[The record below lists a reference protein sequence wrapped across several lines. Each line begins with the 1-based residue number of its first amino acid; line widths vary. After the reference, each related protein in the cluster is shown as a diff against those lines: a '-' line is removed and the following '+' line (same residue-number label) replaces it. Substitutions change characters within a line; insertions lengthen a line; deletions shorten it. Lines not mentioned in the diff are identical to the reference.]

1 MEWSEDCLSARVASF
16 SARQRYAAGSPDAAE
31 LAVYRQCFAKVECPR
46 RAVCLGMTP
55 ELRRVLISLFDETIS
70 VDCSSAAI
78 QMYAEWLDAEARV
91 RERICASD
99 WLAFLRGLPESSID
113 CVAGD
118 GILCNFSG
126 KDEAYELLLAVRRIL
141 RPTGVFVMR
150 SPVMPARPLTWRE
163 LRDAYR
169 TARID
174 EASFGVGSRLLGH
187 SRKCFDSQSGILDNA
202 QVFAEC
208 ERLHAEGELLTAEL
222 KLIQRYLFRGRNW
235 IPGEACW
242 SEFLSSLPFESRVH
256 PLEGRHWYQYYR
268 IHEMLPL

>member
-1 MEWSEDCLSARVASF
+1 MEWSEDYLSARVASF

-31 LAVYRQCFAKVECPR
+31 LAIYRQCFVKVECPR

-55 ELRRVLISLFDETIS
+55 ELRMVLISLFDEIVS
-70 VDCSSAAI
+70 VDCSNAAI

-99 WLAFLRGLPESSID
+99 WLSFLHGLPESSID

-118 GILCNFSG
+118 GILGNLSG
-126 KDEAYELLLAVRRIL
+126 KDEACQLLLAVRRIL

-150 SPVMPARPLTWRE
+150 SPVMPARPATWRE

-169 TARID
+169 AGQID
-174 EASFGVGSRLLGH
+174 EASFGLGSRLLGH
-187 SRKCFDSQSGILDNA
+187 SDKCFDPQSGILDNA

-208 ERLHAEGELLTAEL
+208 ERLHVKGELFAAEL
-222 KLIQRYLFRGRNW
+222 KLIERYLFRGLNW
-235 IPGEACW
+235 IPGEDCW
-242 SEFLSSLPFESRVH
+242 SEFLSSLPFESRAH
-256 PLEGRHWYQYYR
+256 LLEGMHWYQYYR
-268 IHEMLPL
+268 IYEMLPL